1 MAKYKR
7 CRSQQQ
13 RAFAAGIIHS
23 MGIYEGL
30 QAHAQEIRAMLVA
43 RNLIDESRAVPS
55 SVGTGARPPAGVD
68 TNGAAATWL
77 QATTSRPLAPGQMH
91 RTRGMSRTSCT
102 SLTTPLVRVSIARA
116 LAAVP
121 LAGTTVVPGVTGS
134 LPECSR
140 LHS

>member
-77 QATTSRPLAPGQMH
+77 QSNYVTAT
-91 RTRGMSRTSCT
+91 RTRPNASHTGDEPYE
-102 SLTTPLVRVSIARA
+102 LYLVDDSVGAR
-116 LAAVP
+116 LDSN
-121 LAGTTVVPGVTGS
+121 G
-134 LPECSR
+134 ER
-140 LHS
+140 IRY